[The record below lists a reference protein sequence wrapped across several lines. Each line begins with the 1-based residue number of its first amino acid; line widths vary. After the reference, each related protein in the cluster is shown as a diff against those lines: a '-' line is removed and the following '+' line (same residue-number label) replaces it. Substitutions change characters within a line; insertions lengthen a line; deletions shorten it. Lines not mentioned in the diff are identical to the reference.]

1 MASQIGLL
9 WQKQS
14 LTLLLGLAGTLIVVA
29 LLRRYVLRRPIDL
42 FAMWSN
48 TRMVVYTAVTGA
60 LYFALL
66 VPFKWAVMVPGFTE
80 IRPGVALPLFFSF
93 LFGPAAAWGA
103 GIGNFIGD
111 FFGMLGP
118 SSLFGFFGNFLLA
131 YAPYAIYRAWCG
143 HTLPS
148 KLGIK
153 APFVIGLALLGGIF
167 SCATFIAWGVH
178 LLGMVPFKILAPLI
192 VINNS
197 VVGLVLA
204 LPLILLMLP
213 RIERWGVTY
222 YEVLDPEIA
231 RPSKTAKLGS
241 VLFLVGA
248 IGGWLL
254 GMGISVVGSPAAPK
268 AEAAP
273 VAATAPA
280 TAPTEGET
288 AAVPT
293 PSAAAPATPADAGS
307 GSSVLPIA
315 LGVAPAVLLM
325 IIGILLL

>member
-1 MASQIGLL
+1 MTSQIGLL

-118 SSLFGFFGNFLLA
+118 SSFFGFFGNFLLA
-131 YAPYAIYRAWCG
+131 YGPYAIYRAWFG
-143 HTLPS
+143 QTLPS
-148 KLGIK
+148 KLGAK
-153 APFVIGLALLGGIF
+153 GPFVVGLALLGGIF
-167 SCATFIAWGVH
+167 ACATFISWGVH
-178 LLGMVPFKILAPLI
+178 LLGLAPFQVLAPLI
-192 VINNS
+192 LLNNT

-231 RPSKTAKLGS
+231 RPSKTAKIGS
-241 VLFLVGA
+241 ALFLIGA

-254 GMGISVVGSPAAPK
+254 GMGIGFAGAPPAPK
-268 AEAAP
+268 TEAAP
-273 VAATAPA
+273 VAATAPE
-280 TAPTEGET
+280 TAPPAAET
-288 AAVPT
+288 T
-293 PSAAAPATPADAGS
+293 AAPAPPAAPANPADAAS

-315 LGVAPAVLLM
+315 IGVAPSVLLM